1 MDKTSLGTLL
11 TLVLFYFGF
20 KFYMDQNYPDRHKR
34 PEQAQV
40 ESSYTGATKSS
51 EGASYEQGNTS
62 SGQMNQKT
70 PEGSTHSLEPVTTLS
85 ASDLTIEN
93 NDIKYVFSQDFAGLE
108 SVTLKKFQNDEQSAP
123 MEIVRS
129 PFILRGATSIAP
141 IKEHGRFEASRDGRT
156 ITFSHYDGT
165 WLISTQYTVDPQGYG
180 AQVELSWK
188 NIGEHPAS
196 LDSHVLMRENILFP
210 EKSGSFL
217 PGIPTGKPSFVTGV
231 AGSSGDWQDIQKY
244 CENKENSLGKDLQEL
259 DFIGFDKHYFLKVL
273 VPASKKLSY
282 KVLSSNLLEGHS
294 CTLSNWMHLQQ
305 GSINPQDSISM
316 SFKTWFGPKVA
327 DLLEAY
333 EPRLSETQDL
343 GMFSVISKPL
353 FLVMK
358 SIESALGNWGLAIIV
373 LTLLIKLIFYP
384 LTKQAAIAQNRMK
397 KLQPEMNKIKEKFK
411 DDQRRQQQEIMRF
424 MGTHKV
430 NPAKGCLPI
439 LPQIPVFIAFYRLL
453 STSIELR
460 QAPFYGWISDLS
472 VADPYF
478 ITPIFLGLTMLV
490 QQKLMPTTGL
500 DKTQERIMMMLP
512 LVFSIMMLTL
522 PAGMVLYMLTNTV
535 VSIAQQ
541 QWLNKRLKTE

>member
-1 MDKTSLGTLL
+1 
-11 TLVLFYFGF
+11 
-20 KFYMDQNYPDRHKR
+20 
-34 PEQAQV
+34 
-40 ESSYTGATKSS
+40 
-51 EGASYEQGNTS
+51 
-62 SGQMNQKT
+62 
-70 PEGSTHSLEPVTTLS
+70 
-85 ASDLTIEN
+85 
-93 NDIKYVFSQDFAGLE
+93 
-108 SVTLKKFQNDEQSAP
+108 
-123 MEIVRS
+123 
-129 PFILRGATSIAP
+129 
-141 IKEHGRFEASRDGRT
+141 
-156 ITFSHYDGT
+156 
-165 WLISTQYTVDPQGYG
+165 
-180 AQVELSWK
+180 
-188 NIGEHPAS
+188 
-196 LDSHVLMRENILFP
+196 
-210 EKSGSFL
+210 
-217 PGIPTGKPSFVTGV
+217 
-231 AGSSGDWQDIQKY
+231 
-244 CENKENSLGKDLQEL
+244 
-259 DFIGFDKHYFLKVL
+259 
-273 VPASKKLSY
+273 
-282 KVLSSNLLEGHS
+282 
-294 CTLSNWMHLQQ
+294 MHLQQ

>member
-1 MDKTSLGTLL
+1 MDRISFGTLL

-20 KFYMDQNYPDRHKR
+20 KYYLDQNYPDRHKR
-34 PEQAQV
+34 PEQTEVEARHSSDAQNARSISNQGSNPTP
-40 ESSYTGATKSS
+40 ELNASSK
-51 EGASYEQGNTS
+51 E
-62 SGQMNQKT
+62 KT
-70 PEGSTHSLEPVTTLS
+70 PQLQAITALS
-85 ASDLTIEN
+85 SDELTIEN
-93 NDIKYVFSQDFAGLE
+93 DEIRYIFNQDVAGLE
-108 SVTLKKFQNDEQSAP
+108 SVTLKKFQNDEQTAAL
-123 MEIVRS
+123 EIVRN
-129 PFILRGATSIAP
+129 PFIIRGASSITP
-141 IKEHGRFEASRDGRT
+141 IGEHGRFEASRADRT
-156 ITFSHYDGT
+156 ISFSHYDGAWQIT
-165 WLISTQYTVDPQGYG
+165 TQYTIDPQGYG
-180 AQVELSWK
+180 ANVELTWK
-188 NIGEHPAS
+188 NIGQNPAS
-196 LDSHVLMRENILFP
+196 LNSSVVMQENILFP

-217 PGIPTGKPSFVTGV
+217 PGIPTGKPSFVTGI
-231 AGSSGDWQDIQKY
+231 AGSSGDWQDIEKY
-244 CENKENSLGKDLQEL
+244 CEDGENSLGKELQEL

-273 VPASKKLSY
+273 VPSSKKLSY
-282 KVLSSNLLEGHS
+282 KLFSSNVLKGHS
-294 CTLSNWMHLQQ
+294 CTLSNWMNLQQ
-305 GSINPQDSISM
+305 GNISPGDSISM

-333 EPRLSETQDL
+333 DPRLSETQDL

-384 LTKQAAIAQNRMK
+384 LTKQAAVAQNRMK

-541 QWLNKRLKTE
+541 QWLNRRLKTE

>member
-1 MDKTSLGTLL
+1 MDRISFGTLL
-11 TLVLFYFGF
+11 TLVVFYFGF
-20 KFYMDQNYPDRHKR
+20 KYYLDQNYPDRHKR
-34 PEQAQV
+34 PEQARTVAKYSQDAV
-40 ESSYTGATKSS
+40 SAGNAGAP
-51 EGASYEQGNTS
+51 NTS
-62 SGQMNQKT
+62 PAAKMHAGTGEVT
-70 PEGSTHSLEPVTTLS
+70 PDLEPVAALS
-85 ASDLTIEN
+85 ADELTIEN
-93 NDIKYVFSQDFAGLE
+93 EEIRYTFNQDFAGLE
-108 SVTLKKFQNDEQSAP
+108 SVILKKFKNDEQSAP
-123 MEIVRS
+123 LEIVRS
-129 PFILRGATSIAP
+129 PFILRGASNIAP
-141 IKEHGRFEASRDGRT
+141 IKELGRFEASRNGRS
-156 ITFSHYDGT
+156 IGFSHYDGI
-165 WLISTQYTVDPQGYG
+165 WLITTQYTIDQQGYG
-180 AQVELSWK
+180 VNVELTWK
-188 NIGEHPAS
+188 NVGQHPAS
-196 LDSHVLMRENILFP
+196 LNSSIVMQENILFP

-217 PGIPTGKPSFVTGV
+217 PGIPTGKPSFVTGI
-231 AGSSGDWQDIQKY
+231 AGSSGDWQDIEKY
-244 CENKENSLGKDLQEL
+244 CEDGENSLGKELQEL

-273 VPASKKLSY
+273 VPESKKISY
-282 KVLSSNLLEGHS
+282 KLFSSNHLKGHS

-305 GSINPQDSISM
+305 GNVSPGNAINM
-316 SFKTWFGPKVA
+316 SFKAWFGPKVA

-384 LTKQAAIAQNRMK
+384 LTKQAAVAQNRMK

-411 DDQRRQQQEIMRF
+411 DDPRRQQQEIMRF
-424 MGTHKV
+424 MSTHKV

-478 ITPIFLGLTMLV
+478 ITPVFLGLTMLV

>member
-1 MDKTSLGTLL
+1 MDRISFGTLL

-20 KFYMDQNYPDRHKR
+20 KYYLDQKYPDRHKR
-34 PEQAQV
+34 PELAQV
-40 ESSYTGATKSS
+40 EPAHTGTP
-51 EGASYEQGNTS
+51 QS
-62 SGQMNQKT
+62 SG
-70 PEGSTHSLEPVTTLS
+70 GSTYQQGDKQAPQGGSESAEKDLELQPVVTLS
-85 ASDLTIEN
+85 ADDLTIEN
-93 NDIKYVFSQDFAGLE
+93 DDIKYVFNQDFAGLE
-108 SVTLKKFQNDEQSAP
+108 SVSLKKFQNDEQTAP
-123 MEIVRS
+123 LEIVRS
-129 PFILRGATSIAP
+129 PFILRGTTAIAP
-141 IKEHGRFEASRDGRT
+141 IKERGRFTAKRSDRT
-156 ITFSHYDGT
+156 ISFSHYDGSWELT
-165 WLISTQYTVDPQGYG
+165 TQYTIDQQGYG
-180 AQVELSWK
+180 AQVELTWK
-188 NIGEHPAS
+188 NVGQHPAS
-196 LDSHVLMRENILFP
+196 LNSNIVMQENILFP

-244 CENKENSLGKDLQEL
+244 CEDNDSTLGKDLQEL

-273 VPASKKLSY
+273 VPTGKKISY
-282 KVLSSNLLEGHS
+282 KLLSSNVLKGHS
-294 CTLSNWMHLQQ
+294 CTLSNWMYLQQ
-305 GSINPQDSISM
+305 GNISPQASISM
-316 SFKTWFGPKVA
+316 SFKTWFGPKVSE
-327 DLLEAY
+327 LLEAY
-333 EPRLSETQDL
+333 DPRLSETQDL

-384 LTKQAAIAQNRMK
+384 LTKQAAVAQNRMK

-411 DDQRRQQQEIMRF
+411 DDPRRQQQEIMRF

-541 QWLNKRLKTE
+541 QWLNKRLKTA